1 MKYIPLLLLYVP
13 LHHFKAI
20 ISPILLSLRLDAFLL
35 LPFFMTIFCSSLQKV
50 VIEHLFRRTSLSL
63 EKSEE
68 RKREGEREGGSKMK
82 WVVLSLKVLVLTGTE
97 SPEKSNSLGL

>member
-1 MKYIPLLLLYVP
+1 MVKYIPLLLLYVP

-68 RKREGEREGGSKMK
+68 RKRGRERGGFKDEEGSPFPQGSCAHRDR
-82 WVVLSLKVLVLTGTE
+82 
-97 SPEKSNSLGL
+97 KSRKE